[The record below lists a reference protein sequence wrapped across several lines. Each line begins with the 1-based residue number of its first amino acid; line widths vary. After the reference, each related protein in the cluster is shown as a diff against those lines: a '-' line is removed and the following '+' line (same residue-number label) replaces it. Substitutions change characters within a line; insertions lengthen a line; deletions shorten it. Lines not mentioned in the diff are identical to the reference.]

1 MWNFTAL
8 DTSATTNRRPYF
20 RSGVTLKASS
30 TAKETFYPVIRAPS
44 NFSPPPHAPSHTPR
58 HAPHPTTPPHHA
70 PAPHAPAPS
79 PPQSRMQFPHGTN
92 RRTLK
97 NRGISTI
104 RLQNLKHSQGNCMRN
119 CGTPLGHHAIPLSKS
134 HVIPP
139 GPHSSTA
146 RKPRNINDPISNPET
161 SSRELRAKLL
171 RAWAAGPG
179 RQHTNDRHARLEAAA
194 GPAGPGRASRR
205 RAERSSRRGRRAGG
219 QATRRPET
227 RRAAAHERTEQPHPR
242 TAGHAAAGDQAGQH
256 PQQAAPTAAAAQ

>member
-44 NFSPPPHAPSHTPR
+44 NFSPSTHAPSHAPARTSHRSPSRATYPTAPRTPSHR
-58 HAPHPTTPPHHA
+58 RAHPTATRPHH
-70 PAPHAPAPS
+70 HHPS
-79 PPQSRMQFPHGTN
+79 PM
-92 RRTLK
+92 
-97 NRGISTI
+97 
-104 RLQNLKHSQGNCMRN
+104 
-119 CGTPLGHHAIPLSKS
+119 S

-146 RKPRNINDPISNPET
+146 RKPQNINDPISNPET

-179 RQHTNDRHARLEAAA
+179 RQHANDRHARLKAAA
-194 GPAGPGRASRR
+194 GPT
-205 RAERSSRRGRRAGG
+205 G
-219 QATRRPET
+219 Q
-227 RRAAAHERTEQPHPR
+227 
-242 TAGHAAAGDQAGQH
+242 
-256 PQQAAPTAAAAQ
+256 